1 MKTRF
6 QQLFESS
13 PDAMLILDQAG
24 QISQANGQAES
35 LFGYRHGRLLGE
47 SAKTLFPGQSLTQ
60 HRSGSRAAG
69 QSGHHL
75 QVVGSRRD
83 LTQFPAD
90 VVVIPL
96 QTDQGTA
103 TVLTIRDITGAQRA
117 QFVLDI
123 GLDVLESADRDQ
135 HVLLS
140 HLIRAQEEER
150 ARIAADIHDDTIQT
164 LSAASLR
171 AQQLRHRL
179 RNVEEILILGKLEEA
194 LAMSQSRL
202 RQLIFDLRPLNLD
215 HASFVSSL
223 RAYLEQMRSDTG
235 ISYQLDDK
243 CTARSPSSR
252 NVLIYRT
259 TQEALANVRKH
270 AQARTVKVQFLE
282 VSDGCLTRITDD
294 GVGYNPAEIEERP
307 GHLGLTLIRERAEIA
322 GGWSRIE
329 STPGRGTTVE
339 FWIPFD
345 APPHQPEARRERAA

>member
-13 PDAMLILDQAG
+13 PDPMLIVDRAG
-24 QISQANGQAES
+24 QISQANAQAES
-35 LFGYRHGRLLGE
+35 LFGYGRGHLHGE

-60 HRSGSRAAG
+60 PRGGTQPAG
-69 QSGHHL
+69 QSGHHVQL
-75 QVVGSRRD
+75 VGSRRD

-103 TVLTIRDITGAQRA
+103 TVLTIRDITEAQRG
-117 QFVLDI
+117 QFALDI

-135 HVLLS
+135 HALLS

-194 LAMSQSRL
+194 LNMSQSRL
-202 RQLIFDLRPLNLD
+202 RQLIFDLRPLDLD
-215 HASFVSSL
+215 HDNFVSSL
-223 RAYLEQMRSDTG
+223 RSYLEQMRSDTG
-235 ISYQLDDK
+235 ITYELDDR
-243 CTARSPSSR
+243 CTARCSSSR

-270 AQARTVKVQFLE
+270 ARAKTVKVEFLE
-282 VSDGCLTRITDD
+282 VSDGCLARIIDD
-294 GVGYNPAEIEERP
+294 GIGYDPMEVEERP
-307 GHLGLTLIRERAEIA
+307 GHLGLTLIRERAQIA

-329 STPGRGTTVE
+329 STPGGGTTVE

-345 APPHQPEARRERAA
+345 EPPSQPEARRERAA